1 MAAHYQAAPRG
12 GSEQRMCLLSVF
24 AALRAIKLQV
34 KASPSKRLQL
44 TRPTSWG
51 RSETLN
57 PVSLRF
63 RFLRT
68 TARMMAAS
76 HRHLSGLA
84 LDRPPQEP
92 APMGA
97 LRFKRPLYLDAT
109 KMSRCTLSKYGTK
122 FSSTL
127 TSRPALASSSSINT
141 GADVAAQ
148 HLNQS

>member
-24 AALRAIKLQV
+24 AALRVIKLQV
-34 KASPSKRLQL
+34 KASPSERLQL

-51 RSETLN
+51 RRSETLT
-57 PVSLRF
+57 PASLRF

-68 TARMMAAS
+68 TARMMAS

-84 LDRPPQEP
+84 LDRPPRQP

-109 KMSRCTLSKYGTK
+109 KMSRCTLSKYGTT
-122 FSSTL
+122 FFSTL
-127 TSRPALASSSSINT
+127 TSRPALVSSSSVNT
-141 GADVAAQ
+141 GADVAAR
-148 HLNQS
+148 HLNQR

>member
-1 MAAHYQAAPRG
+1 MKLNGSAFNASETAYMAAHYQAAPRG

-24 AALRAIKLQV
+24 AALRVIKLQV
-34 KASPSKRLQL
+34 KASPSERLQL

-57 PVSLRF
+57 PVSLLF

-68 TARMMAAS
+68 TARMMAS

-84 LDRPPQEP
+84 LDRPPRQP

-97 LRFKRPLYLDAT
+97 LRFKRPRYLDSD
-109 KMSRCTLSKYGTK
+109 KVL
-122 FSSTL
+122 L
-127 TSRPALASSSSINT
+127 
-141 GADVAAQ
+141 
-148 HLNQS
+148 